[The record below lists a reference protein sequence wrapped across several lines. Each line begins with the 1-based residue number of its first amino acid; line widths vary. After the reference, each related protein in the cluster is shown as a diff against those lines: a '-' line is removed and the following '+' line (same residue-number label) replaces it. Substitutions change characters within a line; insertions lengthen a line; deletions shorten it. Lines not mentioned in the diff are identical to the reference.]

1 MRIEKNGWNR
11 LKQSKINGCQ
21 TVSGGAIGS
30 LIFFLKEREMKKL
43 TLVLLVLFLASAVVF
58 AGGDKDSGKVKIALL
73 MRNMD
78 EQFLKDYSD
87 NVKKMAAG
95 KNVELNVQDARSDSA
110 TQLTQL
116 ETALNQGYKYFV
128 IIPCVSELS
137 EQMNKL
143 IKEKGGAASYSNIQ
157 PTVAALK
164 VGPNFFYASS
174 PEFVGGRYQGQLVAD
189 YFDKHADKA
198 PGKVLNMLHINGQMG
213 HPAQV
218 NRRAGLMAE
227 LATRGYTVNI
237 IAEDTANWTPDQA
250 NEKMNA
256 WIASF
261 RGKFNVVAAQNDGMA
276 LGAVQS
282 LIQNGFVKENTSDG
296 TRLTIPVFGVDAT
309 GDAIASMK
317 RNELYATVLQDAV
330 GQSAA
335 AFDVI
340 YQMASGTYKPGN
352 PAGGTPAATA
362 PIDEPPAND
371 ASIIG
376 QCYLV
381 PFVPVDKN
389 SAYYKAR

>member
-1 MRIEKNGWNR
+1 
-11 LKQSKINGCQ
+11 
-21 TVSGGAIGS
+21 
-30 LIFFLKEREMKKL
+30 MKKIAL
-43 TLVLLVLFLASAVVF
+43 ILVVLLTMSSVVF
-58 AGGDKDSGKVKIALL
+58 AVGGQQSSGSGKPQIALM

-87 NVKKMAAG
+87 NVRKLPTQYG
-95 KNVELNVQDARSDSA
+95 VDLNVQDARSDSA

-116 ETALNQGYKYFV
+116 QTLLNQGYKYFV

-137 EQMNKL
+137 EQMNRD
-143 IKEKGGAASYSNIQ
+143 IQAKGGAAAYSNIQ
-157 PTVAALK
+157 PTVESLK
-164 VGPNFFYASS
+164 VGKNFFYASS
-174 PEFVGGRYQGQLVAD
+174 PEFVGGRFQGQLIAD
-189 YFDKHADKA
+189 YFDKNPAKA
-198 PGKVLNMLHINGQMG
+198 PGKALNMILINGQLG

-218 NRRAGLMAE
+218 NRRAGLLAE
-227 LATRGYTVNI
+227 LQTRGYSVNI
-237 IAEDTANWTPDQA
+237 VAEDTANWSPDQA

-261 RGKFNVVAAQNDGMA
+261 RDRFNIVAAQNDGMA

-282 LIQNGFVKENTSDG
+282 MIQNGMVKSDTSDG
-296 TRLTIPVFGVDAT
+296 TRLTVPVLGIDAT

-340 YQMASGTYKPGN
+340 YQMATGAYKAGN
-352 PAGGTPAATA
+352 AAGGTPAATT
-362 PIDEPPAND
+362 PIDEAPAND
-371 ASIIG
+371 AAIIG

-381 PFVPVDKN
+381 PFVPVDKD
-389 SAYYKAR
+389 SDYYKTH

>member
-1 MRIEKNGWNR
+1 
-11 LKQSKINGCQ
+11 
-21 TVSGGAIGS
+21 
-30 LIFFLKEREMKKL
+30 MKKIAL
-43 TLVLLVLFLASAVVF
+43 ILAVLLAVSTVVF
-58 AGGDKDSGKVKIALL
+58 ASGAGQAAGSGRVQIALL

-87 NVKKMAAG
+87 NIRKLAAE
-95 KNVELNVQDARSDSA
+95 KNVDLNVQDARSDGA

-116 ETALNQGYKYFV
+116 QTLLNQGYKYFV

-137 EQMNKL
+137 EQMNRD
-143 IKEKGGAASYSNIQ
+143 IQARGGAAAYSNIQ
-157 PTVAALK
+157 PTVASLK

-174 PEFVGGRYQGQLVAD
+174 PEFVGGRYQGQLIAD
-189 YFDKHADKA
+189 FFDRNPARA

-237 IAEDTANWTPDQA
+237 VAEDTANWTPDQA

-261 RGKFNVVAAQNDGMA
+261 RDRFNVVAAQNDGMA

-282 LIQNGFVKENTSDG
+282 LIQNGFVKNDTSDG

-309 GDAIASMK
+309 ADAIASMK

-340 YQMASGTYKPGN
+340 YQMATGTYRPGN
-352 PAGGTPAATA
+352 AAGGTPAATT
-362 PIDEPPAND
+362 PIDEAPAND

-389 SAYYKAR
+389 SDYYKSR

>member
-1 MRIEKNGWNR
+1 
-11 LKQSKINGCQ
+11 
-21 TVSGGAIGS
+21 
-30 LIFFLKEREMKKL
+30 MKKIAL
-43 TLVLLVLFLASAVVF
+43 ILVILLAVSSVVF
-58 AGGDKDSGKVKIALL
+58 AGGGAQKDSGKVQIALM

-87 NVKKMAAG
+87 NIRKLAAQYG
-95 KNVELNVQDARSDSA
+95 VDLNVQDARSDGA

-116 ETALNQGYKYFV
+116 QTLLNQGYKYFV

-137 EQMNKL
+137 EQMNQL
-143 IKEKGGAASYSNIQ
+143 IQAKGGAAAYSNIQ
-157 PTVAALK
+157 PTTAALK
-164 VGPNFFYASS
+164 VGPHFFFASS
-174 PEFVGGRYQGQLVAD
+174 PEFVGGSYQGQLIAD
-189 YFDKHADKA
+189 YFDKNPAKA
-198 PGKVLNMLHINGQMG
+198 PGKAVNMLLLNGQLG

-227 LATRGYTVNI
+227 LQKRGYTVNI
-237 IAEDTANWTPDQA
+237 VAEDTANWTPDQA

-261 RGKFNVVAAQNDGMA
+261 RNRFNVVAAQNDGMA

-282 LIQNGFVKENTSDG
+282 MIQNGMVKNDTSDG
-296 TRLTIPVFGVDAT
+296 TRLTVPVYGIDAT

-317 RNELYATVLQDAV
+317 RNELFATVLQDAV

-340 YQMASGTYKPGN
+340 YQMATGAYKPGN
-352 PAGGTPAATA
+352 TAGGTPAATT
-362 PIDEPPAND
+362 PIDEAPAND
-371 ASIIG
+371 RAIIG

-381 PFVPVDKN
+381 PFVPVDKDSN
-389 SAYYKAR
+389 YYKTH